1 MSRTTRVVPVLIIGL
16 AVWSPAFAKV
26 GPIPLSFEPNRG
38 QAPPETL
45 YLARGNGYLVSL
57 KASGAQL
64 QLHLQGKSAQLSSRL
79 VGAKH
84 GSRMEAL
91 DPLPGPSRYFP
102 RHHRANR
109 LTTIPHFAQLRSARI
124 FP

>member
-26 GPIPLSFEPNRG
+26 GLLPLSFEPNRG

-91 DPLPGPSRYFP
+91 DPLPGRSSYF
-102 RHHRANR
+102 RGQDRATG
-109 LTTIPHFAQLRSARI
+109 LTGIPHFSRVRSAR
-124 FP
+124 